1 MAGILKWL
9 LTPPPEPE
17 RVQPEEIIYRL
28 NDRPPV
34 KVLLA
39 VAGQHSL
46 LALMLMV
53 YALLAAA
60 ALDLGYA
67 ETISFVSSSLL
78 ILGLGTFLQ
87 GLRSRITP
95 GVPLVSI
102 LSPVPLATYVT
113 IASLH
118 GLGAAMGAIIAA
130 NLILMLLA
138 PYLPRLRAYFPPEVI
153 GVVILLLGME
163 LVSSGV
169 SRSVGLNEG
178 TEVSGAQALVAL
190 GTLVGIIAASVWGS
204 MRFRIMAVLIGTVI
218 GSLLSLWLG
227 LFDFQALERLEEQA
241 PLALPWQSVSLPMP
255 ELVPM
260 AILAFLVVELFGA
273 MDQLAVSLTID
284 KLNNKKWRRADMNL
298 VSRSVMTNC
307 FQNMLLGAA
316 GLISGGASSA
326 HVGLAHASGVMSRY
340 VSLMTGTI
348 MMVLAFIP
356 AIATLVV
363 LTPEPVVGGVLIY
376 TAAFLIVSGMQLIFS
391 RMLDMKRSFTAG
403 LSIVV
408 GMSLLILPRITEQ
421 APDWSE
427 TIVGSALMVG
437 SLCAIG
443 LNLLFRIGIKKTAH
457 TVLEN
462 DHPGSEIAEFLEHHG
477 KIWGAREEV
486 IRRAGLAI
494 GEAVE
499 ALQGAE
505 VVAGP
510 VTLTVRF
517 DEVDVVCALSYEG
530 RKLKLGQG
538 GPVDL
543 EALLEDE
550 DDAAL
555 DASMMQ
561 VSSTMIM
568 RLADRVRAFERKGR
582 ANLVLQFEH

>member
-1 MAGILKWL
+1 MAGVAKWV
-9 LTPPPEPE
+9 LTPLPEPE
-17 RVQPEEIIYRL
+17 RVAPEEVIYRL
-28 NDRPPV
+28 NDRPPG

-39 VAGQHSL
+39 VAAQHSL
-46 LALMLMV
+46 LVLMLMV

-67 ETISFVSSSLL
+67 QTISYVSSSLL
-78 ILGLGTFLQ
+78 VLGVGTLLQ
-87 GLRSRITP
+87 GLRSRFTP

-102 LSPVPLATYVT
+102 LSPVPIATYVT
-113 IASLH
+113 VVSLY

-130 NLILMLLA
+130 NLILMLLV
-138 PYLPRLRAYFPPEVI
+138 PFLPRLRAYFPPEVI

-169 SRSVGLNEG
+169 SRSVGLEG
-178 TEVSGAQALVAL
+178 GTGVSGAQALVAI
-190 GTLVGIIAASVWGS
+190 GTLVGIIVASVWGS
-204 MRFRIMAVLIGTVI
+204 MRLRIMAVLIGTVI

-227 LFDFQALERLEEQA
+227 LFDFQALGRLEDQSL
-241 PLALPWQSVSLPMP
+241 LALPWQNISLPLP
-255 ELVPM
+255 EFVPM
-260 AILAFLVVELFGA
+260 AILSILVVELFGV

-298 VSRSVMTNC
+298 VSRSVITNC
-307 FQNMLLGAA
+307 FQNMLLGFA
-316 GLISGGASSA
+316 GLVSGGASSA

-340 VSLMTGTI
+340 VSVVTGCI
-348 MMVLAFIP
+348 MMLLACFP

-363 LTPEPVVGGVLIY
+363 LTPEPVVGGILVY
-376 TAAFLIVSGMQLIFS
+376 TAAFLIVSGMQLILS
-391 RMLDMKRSFTAG
+391 RMLDMKRSFTVGLSVVAG
-403 LSIVV
+403 L
-408 GMSLLILPRITEQ
+408 SLLILPRITDQ
-421 APDWSE
+421 APEWSE

-443 LNLLFRIGIKKTAH
+443 LNLLFRIGIKKTAS
-457 TVLEN
+457 LELGK
-462 DHPGSEIAEFLEHHG
+462 DHSGAEITEFLEHHG

-499 ALQGAE
+499 TLQGA
-505 VVAGP
+505 ALIDGP

-530 RKLKLGQG
+530 RKLKLAQG
-538 GPVDL
+538 RQLDL
-543 EALLEDE
+543 EALLED
-550 DDAAL
+550 DDDTAL
-555 DASMMQ
+555 EAGMMQ

-568 RLADRVRAFERKGR
+568 RLADRVRAFERRGR

>member
-1 MAGILKWL
+1 MTAILKWV

-17 RVQPEEIIYRL
+17 RVQPEEVIYRL
-28 NDRPPV
+28 KDRPPV

-46 LALMLMV
+46 LVLMLMV

-60 ALDLGYA
+60 ALGLGYA
-67 ETISFVSSSLL
+67 ETISYVSSSLL
-78 ILGLGTFLQ
+78 ILGIGTVLQ
-87 GLRSRITP
+87 GLRSRFTP

-113 IASLH
+113 IVSLH
-118 GLGAAMGAIIAA
+118 GLGAAMGAVIAA
-130 NLILMLLA
+130 NLILMLLV

-178 TEVSGAQALVAL
+178 TGVSGAQALVAI

-227 LFDFQALERLEEQA
+227 LFDFQALERLEGQ
-241 PLALPWQSVSLPMP
+241 PLLALPWQNISLPMP
-255 ELVPM
+255 EFVPM
-260 AILAFLVVELFGA
+260 AILPYLIVELFGA
-273 MDQLAVSLTID
+273 MDQVAVSLTID
-284 KLNNKKWRRADMNL
+284 KLNHKKWRRADMNL

-340 VSLMTGTI
+340 VSLMTGAI
-348 MMVLAFIP
+348 MMLLAFIP

-363 LTPEPVVGGVLIY
+363 LTPEPVVGGILVY

-391 RMLDMKRSFTAG
+391 RMLDMKRSFTVG

-408 GMSLLILPRITEQ
+408 GLSLLILPRITEQ
-421 APDWSE
+421 APEWSE

-443 LNLLFRIGIKKTAH
+443 LNLLFRIGIKKTASRE
-457 TVLEN
+457 LEN
-462 DHPGSEIAEFLEHHG
+462 DHPGAEIAEFLEHHG

-494 GEAVE
+494 GEAME
-499 ALQGAE
+499 TLQGAE
-505 VVAGP
+505 LIEGP

-530 RKLKLGQG
+530 RKLDLGQG
-538 GPVDL
+538 GQVDL
-543 EALLEDE
+543 DALLEDE
-550 DDAAL
+550 DDSAL
-555 DASMMQ
+555 DAGMMQ
-561 VSSTMIM
+561 VSSMMIT